1 MPTLSGLSNSQFN
14 LALQI
19 FPKGNIMD
27 ILWNDTI
34 VIRTDVKNE
43 SRLKMV
49 GLDRHSRGCRRDV
62 CPAKETRLGGHQTH
76 AYQWL

>member
-1 MPTLSGLSNSQFN
+1 
-14 LALQI
+14 
-19 FPKGNIMD
+19 MD